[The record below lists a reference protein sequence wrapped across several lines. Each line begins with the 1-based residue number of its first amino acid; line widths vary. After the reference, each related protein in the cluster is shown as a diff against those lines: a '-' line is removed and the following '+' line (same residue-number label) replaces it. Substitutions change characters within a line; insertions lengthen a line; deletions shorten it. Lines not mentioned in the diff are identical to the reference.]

1 MFGFSWKLALLS
13 LAFLVIYSILF
24 RIAVWRNRLFSRRI
38 MEQSADFDAQI
49 VESLEMASTLRR
61 FHRHWIAEMK
71 TESLLVR
78 LLNSTYSS
86 GLFCIAFISAAT
98 LI

>member
-1 MFGFSWKLALLS
+1 
-13 LAFLVIYSILF
+13 
-24 RIAVWRNRLFSRRI
+24 

-61 FHRHWIAEMK
+61 FDRQWIAETK

-78 LLNSTYSS
+78 LLNTTYSS
-86 GLFCIAFISAAT
+86 GLFGIGVNALGGIVVQGFQSPCSDWRLVGDAGADESGPT
-98 LI
+98 HKLLCSSWVT